1 MTNGFASFP
10 FARRTRQGNGSFS
23 MLAKSFSQG
32 LRFVYIAAK
41 DEAFDAFGVTAIQIS
56 II

>member
-1 MTNGFASFP
+1 M
-10 FARRTRQGNGSFS
+10 
-23 MLAKSFSQG
+23 MAKSFSQG

-41 DEAFDAFGVTAIQIS
+41 DEAFDAVSVTPIQIS